1 MESYAYKLNIA
12 KEKMK
17 LDKTIEEILQNKSHN
32 SEEVL
37 KEYFKLRISND
48 KRIDNLK
55 SVHNDMKKSAQ
66 QKIKDLKNISIK
78 KINFNVTMYKSNIK
92 EDNISIISLKV
103 FEALIGS
110 FDNNNY
116 IYYENNKEQIL
127 NYIKEINKIQSELK
141 SLNKELNS
149 IINTFVKNN
158 NIKTHKLSHF
168 VSLYQEMKKDLNFYS
183 NYCDNIEEFNKFQEE
198 KNKLSSSIKEIFLDE
213 VNKIESIRILN
224 KMCKEKIEEDDL
236 EYKRKMSKHYT
247 PRIGN
252 NGKEFVLN
260 VMSNMSVEKSVE
272 EIMLNNKETK
282 ELAEELCKEQPK
294 KEKVKKPKLT
304 KEERAIKKAK
314 EEIGMRTFNNM
325 FKGLI

>member
-1 MESYAYKLNIA
+1 
-12 KEKMK
+12 MK
-17 LDKTIEEILQNKSHN
+17 LDKTIEEIILQNKSRNN
-32 SEEVL
+32 SDEVL

-55 SVHNDMKKSAQ
+55 SVHGDMKKSAQ
-66 QKIKDLKNISIK
+66 QKIKDLKNISIS

-92 EDNISIISLKV
+92 EDNISIISLKAY
-103 FEALIGS
+103 EALIGS

-127 NYIKEINKIQSELK
+127 NYIKEMYKIHIEFK
-141 SLNKELNS
+141 NLNKELNS
-149 IINTFVKNN
+149 IINIFVKNN
-158 NIKTHKLSHF
+158 NIKQHKLAQF
-168 VSLYQEMKKDLNFYS
+168 VSLYQEMKRDLNFYS

-224 KMCKEKIEEDDL
+224 KMCKEKIEEDAL

-252 NGKEFVLN
+252 DGKEFVLN
-260 VMSNMSVEKSVE
+260 VMSNKVEGIDIEKIVE
-272 EIMLNNKETK
+272 ESINQQ
-282 ELAEELCKEQPK
+282 EEPPK

-304 KEERAIKKAK
+304 KEERAIKEAND
-314 EEIGMRTFNNM
+314 EIGLRVARKM
-325 FKGLI
+325 FPGLI

>member
-12 KEKMK
+12 KEKMN

-127 NYIKEINKIQSELK
+127 NYIKEIYKIHNELK

-198 KNKLSSSIKEIFLDE
+198 KNKLCSSIKEIFLEE
-213 VNKIESIRILN
+213 VNKIESNRILN

-247 PRIGN
+247 HRIGN

-260 VMSNMSVEKSVE
+260 VMSNMSAEKSVE
-272 EIMLNNKETK
+272 EVMLNNKETK
-282 ELAEELCKEQPK
+282 ELVEEWCKEPTK
-294 KEKVKKPKLT
+294 KEKTKKSRLT